1 MFQIL
6 RSSSIFVMIFLII
19 IWLLTTITLSQFNLQ
34 PYTWEFK
41 NFLIGQ
47 NLNQGYRIYKDIR
60 ENIGPLS
67 ANFYQ
72 LIDFLNI
79 PITWNAYLATGIIIL
94 QAIVFQRTISRY
106 SLLPNLGN
114 LPFFIYSLFF
124 HFSPPLLGHTIDM
137 SNNNNNIVLF
147 LF

>member
-6 RSSSIFVMIFLII
+6 RSSSIFVMIFLVI

-67 ANFYQ
+67 ANFNQ

-79 PITWNAYLATGIIIL
+79 PITWNAYIATGIIIL
-94 QAIVFQRTISRY
+94 QAFIFQRTITRY
-106 SLLPNLGN
+106 L
-114 LPFFIYSLFF
+114 
-124 HFSPPLLGHTIDM
+124 
-137 SNNNNNIVLF
+137 
-147 LF
+147 

>member
-6 RSSSIFVMIFLII
+6 RSSSIIVMIFLII

-47 NLNQGYRIYKDIR
+47 NLNQGYRIYKDVR

-67 ANFYQ
+67 ANFNQ

-124 HFSPPLLGHTIDM
+124 HFSILLFQNFYDE
-137 SNNNNNIVLF
+137 
-147 LF
+147 

>member
-1 MFQIL
+1 MIL
-6 RSSSIFVMIFLII
+6 LII
-19 IWLLTTITLSQFNLQ
+19 IWLITTVIISQFNLQ

-47 NLNQGYRIYKDIR
+47 NLNHGYRIYKDIR

-79 PITWNAYLATGIIIL
+79 PITWNAYLATGIIVL
-94 QAIVFQRTISRY
+94 QAIIFQRTISRY
-106 SLLPNLGN
+106 LLLPSLGN
-114 LPFFIYSLFF
+114 LPFF
-124 HFSPPLLGHTIDM
+124 
-137 SNNNNNIVLF
+137 
-147 LF
+147 